1 MQGLCTKE
9 IPFTPGGQRSAL
21 TLFAGALA
29 TLSFTTAPTIYAEE
43 QDAQGGMVS
52 LTKLAPTLTP
62 VPDYSGS
69 LRERYTLLGDFDG
82 ARQDLYNKGVTLD
95 ATFTQV
101 YQGVTSGGTDETW
114 EYHGLLEYGA
124 ALDTGKLGWWPGG
137 LITVNMYT
145 STGDILLGDAG
156 NIAPV
161 NFNSALPD
169 TNPSSTFPIEY
180 YLTQALP
187 TETVVTVGRINP
199 SNFLDRSQFAND
211 RKTQFLNAAMDN
223 NVMVG
228 SFLSFSTYALLAFQP
243 INDNVKVY
251 AAAVDS
257 SLQPMDYSPDNGLFS
272 DMAYGVGADIEW
284 ELGNGLGGSL
294 NPVAMY
300 TEKDTAEVDN
310 PYYPFNALEDLV
322 LPINAPTRS
331 DNHAFIATLNQYL
344 WKPKGTVSGGA
355 SKRSGPGP
363 ASDFAFQETGI
374 GLTVRAGWGPE
385 DSNPFNAYVS
395 AAIGATGIIR
405 DAPTIGWVLAA
416 TACLCRMTL
425 RTCRWW
431 ARYSTMNLA
440 WRPFT
445 TSPSRRHC
453 SLVSMC
459 SGLTPASNLPTT
471 RSSLVPGCFSD
482 FNSRLTGTTYEVT
495 QKQCNYCNVLPA
507 CFCRTLH
514 SKCRGLRPG
523 DPEWPGHGP
532 GK

>member
-9 IPFTPGGQRSAL
+9 IPFTPRGQRSAL
-21 TLFAGALA
+21 TLVAGALA
-29 TLSFTTAPTIYAEE
+29 TLSLAAAPAISADE
-43 QDAQGGMVS
+43 QGSQAGLAS
-52 LTKLAPTLTP
+52 LTDLVPTLTP

-82 ARQDLYNKGVTLD
+82 ARQDLYDKGVTLD

-124 ALDTGKLGWWPGG
+124 TLDTGKLGWWPGG

-395 AAIGATGIIR
+395 AAIGATGIIPGR
-405 DAPTIGWVLAA
+405 PYD
-416 TACLCRMTL
+416 RMGFGGYGL
-425 RTCRWW
+425 FV
-431 ARYSTMNLA
+431 SDDFEDL
-440 WRPFT
+440 P
-445 TSPSRRHC
+445 
-453 SLVSMC
+453 LVGALLDDEF
-459 SGLTPASNLPTT
+459 GLEAFYNFAITPALQFSVDVQWIDPGVELTDDTVVVGT
-471 RSSLVPGCFSD
+471 RLF
-482 FNSRLTGTTYEVT
+482 FRL
-495 QKQCNYCNVLPA
+495 
-507 CFCRTLH
+507 
-514 SKCRGLRPG
+514 
-523 DPEWPGHGP
+523 
-532 GK
+532 